1 MKKKIICISDHETK
15 VLFNLLGIDAL
26 VVDQTDDKTFLEYM
40 NRILSD
46 DTVGLVLI
54 NERLFIRNKQFVLK
68 IKTERRSPVI
78 IEIPDLFIST
88 KKDYMQEILKEFIGL
103 EA

>member
-1 MKKKIICISDHETK
+1 MKKKILCISDHETK

-26 VVDQTDDKTFLEYM
+26 VVAQNDDKTFLDYM
-40 NRILSD
+40 NRILTD
-46 DTVGLVLI
+46 ETIGLVLI
-54 NERLFIRNKQFVLK
+54 NERIFIRNKQFVLK

-78 IEIPDLFIST
+78 LEIPDIFVST
-88 KKDYMQEILKEFIGL
+88 KKDYVEEILKEFIGL